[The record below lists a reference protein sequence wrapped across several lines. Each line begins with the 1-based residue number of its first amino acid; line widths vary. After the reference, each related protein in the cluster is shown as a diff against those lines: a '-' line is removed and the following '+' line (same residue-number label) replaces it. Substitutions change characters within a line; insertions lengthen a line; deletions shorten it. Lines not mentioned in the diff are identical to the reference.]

1 MIASSPNER
10 YNVILSSQ
18 NCTSATSSNDNN
30 DKSYSV
36 DWTALMPEGEY
47 LLSFT
52 YHGCVNTI
60 ATFQQL
66 PLVWADFGVSQNNVY
81 SQATSFAQRSIN
93 LGCLFPNVVDDTLHY
108 SNLRADLNANCPI
121 YLQERPS
128 IQELRVQILTPLKV
142 LWVDDASPTAIYPG
156 RYVLCLHFE
165 LLRRKNLK

>member
-18 NCTSATSSNDNN
+18 NCTSATASNDNN

-36 DWTALMPEGEY
+36 DWTSIMPEGEY
-47 LLSFT
+47 LLRFT
-52 YHGCVNTI
+52 YQGCINTI
-60 ATFQQL
+60 KTFQQL
-66 PLVWADFGVSQNNVY
+66 PLIWADFGVSQNNVY
-81 SQATSFAQRSIN
+81 SQPVSFAQRSIN
-93 LGCLFPNVVDDTLHY
+93 LGCLYTTIVNPDSHY
-108 SNLRADLNANCPI
+108 STLRADLNSNCPI

-142 LWVDDASPTAIYPG
+142 AWIDDGIATQVPPG
-156 RYVLCLHFE
+156 SYVLCLHFE

>member
-1 MIASSPNER
+1 MIASAPNER

-18 NCTSATSSNDNN
+18 NCTSATASNAEN

-36 DWTALMPEGEY
+36 DWTSIMPEGEY
-47 LLSFT
+47 LVSFT

-60 ATFQQL
+60 RTFQRL
-66 PLVWADFGVSQNNVY
+66 PLVWCDFGVSQNNVY

-93 LGCLFPNVVDDTLHY
+93 LGCLYPNLVDDTLHY
-108 SNLRADLNANCPI
+108 SNLRADLTSNCPI

-128 IQELRVQILTPLKV
+128 IQELRVQILTPLKA
-142 LWVDDASPTAIYPG
+142 LWLDDGVITEIEPG

>member
-36 DWTALMPEGEY
+36 DWTAIMPEGEY
-47 LLSFT
+47 LVSFT
-52 YHGCVNTI
+52 YQGCVNTI
-60 ATFQQL
+60 TTFQTL
-66 PLVWADFGVSQNNVY
+66 PLVWCDFGVSQNNVY
-81 SQATSFAQRSIN
+81 SQASSFAQRSIN
-93 LGCLFPNVVDDTLHY
+93 IGCLFPTLHDEGLNY
-108 SNLRADLNANCPI
+108 SYLRSNLTSNPPI

-128 IQELRVQILTPLKV
+128 IQELRVQILSPLKV
-142 LWVDDASPTAIYPG
+142 LWVDDASIYPG